1 MYVAVKAFIFFIFRG
16 LEITSDTS
24 LRQIRQQVCWVS
36 RLLDLIF
43 TTEKQRVNNSQKKK
57 DISRVCHELTFDCAF
72 HSINHKSN
80 GNEQGNDLLC
90 WPKHI
95 TQLRP
100 L

>member
-57 DISRVCHELTFDCAF
+57 IFLVCVMNLLLTVPFTA
-72 HSINHKSN
+72 STTKAMEMNRAMTSSV
-80 GNEQGNDLLC
+80 DLNTL
-90 WPKHI
+90 HN
-95 TQLRP
+95 
-100 L
+100 

>member
-24 LRQIRQQVCWVS
+24 LRQIWQQVCWVS

-57 DISRVCHELTFDCAF
+57 IFLVCVMNLLLTVPFTA
-72 HSINHKSN
+72 STTKAMEMNRAMTSSV
-80 GNEQGNDLLC
+80 DLNTL
-90 WPKHI
+90 HN
-95 TQLRP
+95 
-100 L
+100 

>member
-24 LRQIRQQVCWVS
+24 LRQIRQQVCRVS

-57 DISRVCHELTFDCAF
+57 IFLVCVMNLLLTVPFTA
-72 HSINHKSN
+72 STTKAMEMNRAMTSSV
-80 GNEQGNDLLC
+80 DLNTL
-90 WPKHI
+90 HN
-95 TQLRP
+95 
-100 L
+100 

>member
-16 LEITSDTS
+16 LEIPSDTS

-57 DISRVCHELTFDCAF
+57 IFLVCVMNLLLTVPFTA
-72 HSINHKSN
+72 STTKAMEMNRAMTSSV
-80 GNEQGNDLLC
+80 DLNTL
-90 WPKHI
+90 HN
-95 TQLRP
+95 
-100 L
+100 